1 MYIRLMTNISILKNK
16 MINFE
21 LIGELNINK

>member
-1 MYIRLMTNISILKNK
+1 MYIRLMTSISILKNK

-21 LIGELNINK
+21 LIGELNINR